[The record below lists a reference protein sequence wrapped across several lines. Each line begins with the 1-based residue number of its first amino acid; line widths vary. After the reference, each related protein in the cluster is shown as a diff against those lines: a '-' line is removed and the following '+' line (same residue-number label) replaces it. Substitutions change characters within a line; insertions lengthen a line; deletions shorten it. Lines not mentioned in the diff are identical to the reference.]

1 MTNNF
6 SSSNGFTKATMAKGT
21 SPKQVR
27 FVSKYRLEVAQ
38 AAGKVLN
45 INKIFLSILNI
56 IADNDRSLQIK
67 DTLGKGVTLKLF
79 TYDQT
84 QFNGAFGLIMKDGPK
99 AKVILG
105 FELNSV
111 LTFQSIRAM
120 TQKACIKANV
130 TT

>member
-1 MTNNF
+1 MVEKLNSGANTLFGSNDSSAIKIASTLFYAFSRRFSSTMTNNF

-27 FVSKYRLEVAQ
+27 FVSKYRLEVVQ

-67 DTLGKGVTLKLF
+67 DTLGKGVTLKPF
-79 TYDQT
+79 T
-84 QFNGAFGLIMKDGPK
+84 
-99 AKVILG
+99 
-105 FELNSV
+105 
-111 LTFQSIRAM
+111 
-120 TQKACIKANV
+120 
-130 TT
+130 